1 MPSLAIFSVISYF
14 LRLSHHLIISNIIN
28 FHLDFDI
35 NLIHPFAICVN
46 QSGIVLEYVF

>member
-1 MPSLAIFSVISYF
+1 MYSLAIFSATLHF
-14 LRLSHHLIISNIIN
+14 FETSHHLIILNIIK

-46 QSGIVLEYVF
+46 